1 MRKSRKTT
9 VTVCNPCRSR
19 KIKCDRKKPSCTRCE
34 ESGVTCAYGR
44 VNQVSPQQL
53 PSIYDQALLLE
64 SQQNS
69 SAQSS
74 HSSPTLP
81 SLHTY
86 KMQPPLLPLPQISRQ
101 INTQT
106 PGSYSVSS
114 NQTDATTLNINSV
127 SSAST
132 YDSSSSKMSSNSGEH
147 VHITIKDYP
156 KPVVMIMEDSK
167 FFSEPSVV
175 FAFGHK
181 DPFLKALAGSVY
193 GIANMEYRLGNN
205 QGVKEWLESIKFTEG
220 DVKEISMLK
229 FVDKIIKRNEQ
240 NSKRSKP
247 EMWTPSI
254 LFWNDFKLPNELS
267 DGVLPP
273 FLVTLLNEVENAIPE
288 VTLVQELLQH
298 FYDVIYPVHP
308 YLNLPSFKNTIAE
321 VLIADEDLYK
331 VKIGSRDI
339 RKKVITLALL
349 LIILRVSHLSIHV
362 SNDVYL
368 KEKFAAA
375 KTITGTIVVLAQK
388 LYSLLN
394 TMETSN
400 EDGLVFLLY
409 LNMSEVCDPENEHV
423 CLLQKERLILNSM
436 RDYTAF
442 LGLQKDM
449 NTFPHIAALKDFD
462 DNYIFQRKKLYVG
475 GTFWR
480 LNRLLPDGY
489 GNIQEILDVEQ
500 FIQQKHGIIVDP
512 AYNFMFRKL
521 RYYLMLLKLNNVAN
535 NEINVPLKDFKKL
548 LTNCENMLAKEFS
561 LGQLAE
567 QSSTSDKQFACEIIA
582 LNITGRICVLNQ
594 TFLLMIYFEDKVS
607 FDPFEFSE
615 YQMEFMLDSFRIIVE
630 LLGMITKYLE
640 GKYDVYVPKAQAYM
654 LRPAISEALLKCW
667 VFLVAMIVRFKYCKK
682 NLEALLISQSM
693 FYQTSSSN
701 NSRNGENAKKV
712 LIQKLKLLTNN
723 CTELLR
729 FSVHLSAET
738 IAKSHYSC
746 YESTCVFGYIVQ
758 LLDMKKL
765 TEATERFW
773 TLLNFV
779 PPEIINRIQLKWG
792 IEISET
798 TVILSKLE
806 NSNVLNNI
814 DENVVESMHRI
825 LSDVDFSY
833 KNINLPTPYISDNS
847 AIAQFL
853 QNDLDEY
860 FDFWDDNLPALI
872 NPKV

>member
-1 MRKSRKTT
+1 M
-9 VTVCNPCRSR
+9 
-19 KIKCDRKKPSCTRCE
+19 
-34 ESGVTCAYGR
+34 
-44 VNQVSPQQL
+44 
-53 PSIYDQALLLE
+53 
-64 SQQNS
+64 
-69 SAQSS
+69 
-74 HSSPTLP
+74 
-81 SLHTY
+81 
-86 KMQPPLLPLPQISRQ
+86 
-101 INTQT
+101 
-106 PGSYSVSS
+106 
-114 NQTDATTLNINSV
+114 NSV

-132 YDSSSSKMSSNSGEH
+132 YDSSSSKVSTHSGEH
-147 VHITIKDYP
+147 VFITIKDYP
-156 KPVVMIMEDSK
+156 KPVVMILEDSK
-167 FFSEPSVV
+167 YFSEPSVV

-181 DPFLKALAGSVY
+181 DPFLKAFAGSVY
-193 GIANMEYRLGNN
+193 GLTSLEYSLGKNE
-205 QGVKEWLESIKFTEG
+205 GVKEWLESIKFTDG
-220 DVKEISMLK
+220 DVKEISLIK
-229 FVDKIIKRNEQ
+229 FVEKIIKRNEQ

-254 LFWNDFKLPNELS
+254 LFWNDFKLQNELS

-273 FLVTLLNEVENAIPE
+273 FLVNLLGDVEKAIPE

-321 VLIADEDLYK
+321 VLVADATFYKIDLGSTGIRR
-331 VKIGSRDI
+331 KI
-339 RKKVITLALL
+339 VTLALL
-349 LIILRVSHLSIHV
+349 LIILRISHVSIHV

-375 KTITGTIVVLAQK
+375 KTITGTTVVLAQK

-409 LNMSEVCDPENEHV
+409 LNVSEICDPENEHV
-423 CLLQKERLILNSM
+423 CLLQKERLILNSI
-436 RDYTAF
+436 RDYTSF

-449 NTFPHIAALKDFD
+449 NTFPHIAALKEFG

-475 GTFWR
+475 ATVWR
-480 LNRLLPDGY
+480 LNRLLLDGY

-512 AYNFMFRKL
+512 AYNFMFKKL
-521 RYYLMLLKLNNVAN
+521 RYYLLLLKLNNVAN
-535 NEINVPLKDFKKL
+535 NEINVPLRDFKKL
-548 LTNCENMLAKEFS
+548 LNNCENMLAKEFS

-567 QSSTSDKQFACEIIA
+567 QSTTSDKQFACEIIA
-582 LNITGRICVLNQ
+582 LNITGKICVLNQ
-594 TFLLMIYFEDKVS
+594 TFLLIIYFEDKVS
-607 FDPFEFSE
+607 FDPFEFSQ
-615 YQMEFMLDSFRIIVE
+615 YQVEFMLDSFRILVE

-640 GKYDVYVPKAQAYM
+640 GSYDVYVPKSQAYM
-654 LRPAISEALLKCW
+654 LKPLICEALLKCW
-667 VFLVAMIVRFKYCKK
+667 VFLVAMIIRLKYCEK
-682 NLEALLISQSM
+682 NLKALLISQSM
-693 FYQTSSSN
+693 FYQSSASN
-701 NSRNGENAKKV
+701 NSRNGESAKKA
-712 LIQKLKLLTNN
+712 LIQKLELLMGN

-729 FSVHLSAET
+729 YSVHLSAET

-746 YESTCVFGYIVQ
+746 YESTCVLGYVVQ

-779 PPEIINRIQLKWG
+779 PPEIINKIQLKWG

-798 TVILSKLE
+798 TVILNKLE

-814 DENVVESMHRI
+814 DENVVETMDRI
-825 LSDVDFSY
+825 LSDIDFSY
-833 KNINLPTPYISDNS
+833 KNVNLPTPYISDNS

-872 NPKV
+872 NPKI